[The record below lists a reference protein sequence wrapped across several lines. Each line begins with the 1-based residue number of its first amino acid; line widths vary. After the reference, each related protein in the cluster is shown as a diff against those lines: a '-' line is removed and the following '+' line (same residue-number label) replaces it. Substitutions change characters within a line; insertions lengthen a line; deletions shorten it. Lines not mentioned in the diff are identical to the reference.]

1 MEVTIRVDKFST
13 VGRPPHFVLEVN
25 KFFEF
30 ELPVA
35 RWEATAA
42 ASIPDSKVT
51 PNLLNMVK
59 LEVRDP
65 HLWHHR
71 KTSEAIVRLD
81 HSDIHHCR

>member
-13 VGRPPHFVLEVN
+13 VGRLAYFVLEVN
-25 KFFEF
+25 KFVEF
-30 ELPVA
+30 ELPMA

-42 ASIPDSKVT
+42 ASIPDSKVA

-59 LEVRDP
+59 LEVCDP
-65 HLWHHR
+65 HLWHHG

-81 HSDIHHCR
+81 HSDVNHCR